1 MLSDQHIVVPVQATG
16 AVVLEASLGD
26 EATQAVA
33 LGFERCGS
41 ALRDLL
47 ALRAQHGTVPDDDHL
62 LAPITAPCTVEMRQ
76 MLESSSPEVLTTE
89 LLSAFCKGT
98 GAPSVTPKTGE
109 TKKEALVRRLC
120 TYLNRA

>member
-1 MLSDQHIVVPVQATG
+1 MARLGCCRLGVSDSSG
-16 AVVLEASLGD
+16 CGL
-26 EATQAVA
+26 
-33 LGFERCGS
+33 LGFSQPLRCCRLCLSGE
-41 ALRDLL
+41 LV
-47 ALRAQHGTVPDDDHL
+47 LRAQHGTVPDDDHL